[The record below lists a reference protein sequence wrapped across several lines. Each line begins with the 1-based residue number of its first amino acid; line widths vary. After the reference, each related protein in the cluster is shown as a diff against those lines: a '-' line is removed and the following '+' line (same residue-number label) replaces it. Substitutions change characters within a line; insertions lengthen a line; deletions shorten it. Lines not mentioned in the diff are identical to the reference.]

1 MVVGFTTTYAIS
13 AYHHTAKKT
22 IIIKK
27 CHPIFCY
34 KAAVCSISILL
45 STGMSE

>member
-1 MVVGFTTTYAIS
+1 MEF
-13 AYHHTAKKT
+13 AKKNKKK
-22 IIIKK
+22 IKK

-45 STGMSE
+45 STGMSDK

>member
-1 MVVGFTTTYAIS
+1 LLKQAIVMEF
-13 AYHHTAKKT
+13 AKK
-22 IIIKK
+22 IIKIKK

-45 STGMSE
+45 STGMSDK